1 VYNEVGG
8 KILMALQMKTKD
20 YLEQLEQEL
29 RAHPM
34 VAARLSHKRDMFA
47 AEAAVKNYVWG
58 EPFPDQG
65 WAGTGTARQIKFV
78 YDQLTKKKQ

>member
-1 VYNEVGG
+1 
-8 KILMALQMKTKD
+8 MAVTIKTKE
-20 YLEQLEQEL
+20 YSQQLEQKL

-47 AEAAVKNYVWG
+47 ADAAVKNYVWG

-65 WAGTGTARQIKFV
+65 WAGTATARQIKYA
-78 YDQLTKKKQ
+78 YDQLTKKEH

>member
-1 VYNEVGG
+1 
-8 KILMALQMKTKD
+8 MALHMKTKEH
-20 YLEQLEQEL
+20 LEQLEQEL

-47 AEAAVKNYVWG
+47 AEAAVRNYVWG

-65 WAGTGTARQIKFV
+65 WAGTGTAKQIKFA

>member
-1 VYNEVGG
+1 
-8 KILMALQMKTKD
+8 MALHIRTTAH
-20 YLEQLEQEL
+20 LEQLEKEL

-47 AEAAVKNYVWG
+47 AEAAVRNYVWG

-65 WAGTGTARQIKFV
+65 WAGTGTARQIKFAF
-78 YDQLTKKKQ
+78 DQLTKKKQ

>member
-1 VYNEVGG
+1 
-8 KILMALQMKTKD
+8 MALHMRTKED
-20 YLEQLEQEL
+20 LEQLEKDL

-47 AEAAVKNYVWG
+47 AEAAVKNYVWN

-65 WAGTGTARQIKFV
+65 WAGTATARQIRFV
-78 YDQLTKKKQ
+78 YDQLTQKKQ